1 MPVDVQGQAV
11 DVLVELPGQS
21 RLADAGGTHDR
32 EQPRAS
38 PLHGAVE
45 ELLDEPQLAV
55 APHQLG
61 LQAVAAVHAERAG
74 DRPLR
79 PPNRDGLGLALD
91 HVLAGIAVGDG
102 GGAGGPGGAV
112 DVDRAGFSEPLD
124 AGRGVDAITDD
135 DALLHAV
142 HGDRLAGDDPDAGRE
157 PLELVGFAEGVDCVD
172 QLEAGPDGALGVVL
186 EGDRD
191 PPHGHDGVADELL
204 DRAAVASDDGAG
216 VVEVAREQ
224 LAHDVGVERLGAGRE
239 AHQVAEDHRDDA
251 ELAGDRDLR
260 RRPPRRRLRLDRDGG
275 AAGSAELLPGC
286 QRCATGVAPP
296 SDRSAALT
304 AEALVRSDRLAT
316 ALAPAHT
323 PPPFAAS

>member
-1 MPVDVQGQAV
+1 MAAALAARV
-11 DVLVELPGQS
+11 VL
-21 RLADAGGTHDR
+21 
-32 EQPRAS
+32 
-38 PLHGAVE
+38 
-45 ELLDEPQLAV
+45 
-55 APHQLG
+55 
-61 LQAVAAVHAERAG
+61 
-74 DRPLR
+74 
-79 PPNRDGLGLALD
+79 
-91 HVLAGIAVGDG
+91 
-102 GGAGGPGGAV
+102 V
-112 DVDRAGFSEPLD
+112 DVDRAGFGQPLD

-142 HGDRLAGDDPDAGRE
+142 HGDGLPGDDPDPGRQ
-157 PLELVGFAEGVDCVD
+157 PLELVGLAEGVDRVD
-172 QLEAGPDGALGVVL
+172 ELEAGPDGPLGVVL
-186 EGDRD
+186 EGDRH
-191 PPHGHDGVADELL
+191 PPDRHHGVADELL
-204 DRAAVASDDGAG
+204 DRAAVPADDGAG
-216 VVEVAREQ
+216 VVEVARQQ

-260 RRPPRRRLRLDRDGG
+260 RRPPRRRLRLDRGGG
-275 AAGSAELLPGC
+275 AAGGAELLPGC